1 MNQIKRARDFSND
14 VANEIT
20 EIRAAAAAAQPEIRT
35 LRELEM
41 GWVAGGGDDSPVWVP
56 H

>member
-1 MNQIKRARDFSND
+1 MKQIKSAGVFSSE
-14 VANEIT
+14 VANEIN
-20 EIRAAAAAAQPEIRT
+20 EIRATAAAAAPEIRT

-41 GWVAGGGDDSPVWVP
+41 GWVAGGGDDTPVWVP